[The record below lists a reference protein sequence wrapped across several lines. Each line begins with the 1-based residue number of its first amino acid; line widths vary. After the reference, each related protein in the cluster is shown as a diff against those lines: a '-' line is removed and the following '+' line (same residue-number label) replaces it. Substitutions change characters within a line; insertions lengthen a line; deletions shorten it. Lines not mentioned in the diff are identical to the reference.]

1 MKLLISISLVAIVLS
16 GLANWRKT
24 LEGVKRGALMFA
36 MLLPTLINV
45 LVLVSIVLYV
55 VPQELLVLWM
65 GESSGVMGYVI
76 AGLAGSLSLIPG
88 FIAFPLSSV
97 LIKSGV
103 SYPVLAMF
111 ITTLLMVGVFTL
123 PVEQKYFGWRVALI
137 RNAISLGGALI
148 CALLISLFY

>member
-1 MKLLISISLVAIVLS
+1 MLISISLVAIVLS

-36 MLLPTLINV
+36 KLLPTLINV

-55 VPQELLVLWM
+55 VPQERLVLWM

>member
-1 MKLLISISLVAIVLS
+1 MLISISLVAIVLS